1 MNNPPNKTKR
11 MALMLSGGIDAL
23 LGAFFLLVGFGLLP
37 LDVTQYG
44 FENWH
49 VILLGAIFFIMG
61 IGVFAYNLSR
71 LEE

>member
-11 MALMLSGGIDAL
+11 MALMLSGGMDAL

-49 VILLGAIFFIMG
+49 ALLLGGVFFVMG
-61 IGVFAYNLSR
+61 IGVLAYNLSR